1 MAARLVEASTWVFF
15 DVLAPGAAAGAH
27 VAMSL
32 RSLLPGATIRSEP
45 DRSPS
50 GDELRPHLLHC
61 RAAFAG
67 ASVAQ
72 AREAVAA
79 ALPGIDVLTGEG
91 AQARALVIFREDGS
105 DRAAR
110 AA

>member
-1 MAARLVEASTWVFF
+1 MAKLVEASSWVFF

-50 GDELRPHLLHC
+50 QDERRPHLLHC
-61 RAAFAG
+61 RAAFPG
-67 ASVAQ
+67 AS
-72 AREAVAA
+72 AA
-79 ALPGIDVLTGEG
+79 AARQAIEAALRHVEALAGDG
-91 AQARALVIFREDGS
+91 AHAHALVVFGEERSGRDA
-105 DRAAR
+105 DAA
-110 AA
+110 

>member
-1 MAARLVEASTWVFF
+1 VARLVEVSSWVFF

-50 GDELRPHLLHC
+50 GDERRPHLLHC

-67 ASVAQ
+67 ASAAQ
-72 AREAVAA
+72 AREAIETVLRDVE
-79 ALPGIDVLTGEG
+79 ALAGDGTPP
-91 AQARALVIFREDGS
+91 RALVVFREPGS
-105 DRAAR
+105 GRAERAA
-110 AA
+110 

>member
-1 MAARLVEASTWVFF
+1 VARLVEASNWVFF
-15 DVLAPGAAAGAH
+15 DVVAPDAAAGAH

-32 RSLLPGATIRSEP
+32 RSLLSGATIRSEP

-50 GDELRPHLLHC
+50 SDELRPHLLHC

-72 AREAVAA
+72 TREAIEAVLREAK
-79 ALPGIDVLTGEG
+79 ALAGDGLPL
-91 AQARALVIFREDGS
+91 RALVVFRDERS

>member
-1 MAARLVEASTWVFF
+1 VARLVEASSWVFF
-15 DVLAPGAAAGAH
+15 DVLAPDAAGGAH

-50 GDELRPHLLHC
+50 IDELRPHLLHC

-72 AREAVAA
+72 TREAIEA
-79 ALPGIDVLTGEG
+79 ALRDAKALAGDG
-91 AQARALVIFREDGS
+91 APLRALVVFREGGS
-105 DRAAR
+105 GRAAR

>member
-1 MAARLVEASTWVFF
+1 MARLVEASSWLFF
-15 DVLAPGAAAGAH
+15 DVLAPDAAGGAH

-50 GDELRPHLLHC
+50 TDELRPHLLHC
-61 RAAFAG
+61 RAAFPG

-72 AREAVAA
+72 TREAIAA
-79 ALPGIDVLTGEG
+79 ALPGIDLLAGEG
-91 AQARALVIFREDGS
+91 AQARALVVFHEDGPERAV
-105 DRAAR
+105 RAA
-110 AA
+110 

>member
-1 MAARLVEASTWVFF
+1 VARLVEASNWAFF
-15 DVLAPGAAAGAH
+15 DVLAPDAAGGAH

-50 GDELRPHLLHC
+50 SDELRPHLLHC

-72 AREAVAA
+72 TREAIET
-79 ALPGIDVLTGEG
+79 ALGDAKALAGNGDPL
-91 AQARALVIFREDGS
+91 RALVLFREEDS
-105 DRAAR
+105 SRAAR